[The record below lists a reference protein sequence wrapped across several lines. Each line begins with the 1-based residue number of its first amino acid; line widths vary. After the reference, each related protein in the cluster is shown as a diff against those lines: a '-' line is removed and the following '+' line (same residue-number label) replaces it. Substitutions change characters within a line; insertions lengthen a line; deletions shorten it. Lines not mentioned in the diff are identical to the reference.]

1 MSESDWSPT
10 PGVETLG
17 TLTKAVTGYVGL
29 PTDDEA
35 TEVAVACI
43 RRAIDKINMQR
54 WHWAYSYQDIQFVV
68 GTVEYGAEPDM
79 KAPRKCTL
87 IDTDNLEA
95 GILRYYPWAEFLERL
110 SYIGAQDPCEYSLS
124 NLHDVGTITL
134 NGTVS
139 AAWVA
144 KYPTM
149 RLWYYRRVLYPSAP
163 SDVVDVPSEFNLYL
177 SEYAKGCVAETYNAP
192 VKAQSAYLR
201 AEMALRDLIRD
212 DNEIQPDWEG
222 MR

>member
-1 MSESDWSPT
+1 MSESDWSPV

-17 TLTKAVTGYVGL
+17 TLTKQVTGYVGL

-43 RRAIDKINMQR
+43 RRAIDKINMRR
-54 WHWAYSYQDIQFVV
+54 WNWTIAYQDIQFVV
-68 GTVEYGAEPDM
+68 GTAEYGAEPDM
-79 KAPRKCTL
+79 KAPRKFVL
-87 IDTDNLEA
+87 IGTDDLEA
-95 GILRYYPWAEFLERL
+95 GLLTYIPWSEFVDRL
-110 SYIGAQDPCEYSLS
+110 SYEATTHPCEYSLS
-124 NLHDVGTITL
+124 NLHANGVITL
-134 NGTVS
+134 NGTVAS
-139 AAWVA
+139 DWVA
-144 KYPTM
+144 QYPTA
-149 RLWYYRRVLYPSAP
+149 RLWYYRRVLYPSAA

-192 VKAQSAYLR
+192 GKAQSAYVR
-201 AEMALRDLIRD
+201 AELAMRDLIRD